1 MAPTAIHVV
10 PDDNFDD
17 WVVRNDNGH
26 EIAHYPT
33 QGGSRAGRAGD
44 RARIADEARRSSP
57 RRQNELH
64 ELYKELDREIV
75 QNLIR
80 PARLATVTP

>member
-1 MAPTAIHVV
+1 MAATAIHVV

-17 WVVRNDNGH
+17 WVARNDDRH
-26 EIAHYPT
+26 EIGHYPT
-33 QGGSRAGRAGD
+33 REEAELAAQAT
-44 RARIADEARRSSP
+44 ARIADEARRSSP

>member
-1 MAPTAIHVV
+1 MAATTIHVV

-17 WVVRNDNGH
+17 WVVRNDDRH
-26 EIAHYPT
+26 EIGHSPT
-33 QGGSRAGRAGD
+33 REEAELAAPAT
-44 RARIADEARRSSP
+44 ARELQTKLVVHL

>member
-1 MAPTAIHVV
+1 MAATAIHVV

-17 WVVRNDNGH
+17 WVVRNDDRSLSD
-26 EIAHYPT
+26 
-33 QGGSRAGRAGD
+33 QRGSRAGRAGD
-44 RARIADEARRSSP
+44 RARIAGEARRSSP